1 MSENTILNA
10 IKHVE
15 IASGLTIGIGALN
28 IVIGVL
34 GMEMYNMID
43 TFKTTGDKNVDDA
56 EYALLAD
63 SIFKWTTG
71 VGTALTVMLCG
82 SFAYNV
88 GAHACKTRAL
98 AMVKHVR
105 TDSISPQQTSYKA
118 LQELFQTTKGEQA
131 GMGVSVITCVIAL
144 VVLLVQVGYGCT
156 MHDKMASWK
165 LLETAKKEDKHSETA
180 KQRADAYYG
189 VMISAAI
196 ISGLI
201 SIFFALTSS
210 KVQKFAEQFRLP
222 KDTVNTNNF
231 YGGGSEASSWRSA
244 GSNMGPNWTSGM
256 RGGDIS
262 IMNSSSSLGG
272 GGSSVSLQPSTMSTF
287 FKF

>member
-1 MSENTILNA
+1 MSDSTILNA
-10 IKHVE
+10 IRHVE
-15 IASGLTIGIGALN
+15 VASGLTIGIGALN

-43 TFKTTGDKNVDDA
+43 TFKTKGDKNVDDA
-56 EYALLAD
+56 EYALMAD

-82 SFAYNV
+82 AFAYNV

-98 AMVKHVR
+98 AVVKGVN
-105 TDSISPQQTSYKA
+105 SPEQRGYNA
-118 LQELFQTTKGEQA
+118 LQTLFQTTTGEKA
-131 GMGVSVITCVIAL
+131 GMGVSVISCVVAL

-165 LLETAKKEDKHSETA
+165 LLETAQKEDKHSETA
-180 KQRADAYYG
+180 KQRADAYYY
-189 VMISAAI
+189 VMISAAV

-201 SIFFALTSS
+201 SLFFALTSS
-210 KVQKFAEQFRLP
+210 KVQKFAAQYRRPTTTFTTNQFA
-222 KDTVNTNNF
+222 
-231 YGGGSEASSWRSA
+231 GGGSEASSWRSA

-272 GGSSVSLQPSTMSTF
+272 GGSSVSLPPSTMSTF